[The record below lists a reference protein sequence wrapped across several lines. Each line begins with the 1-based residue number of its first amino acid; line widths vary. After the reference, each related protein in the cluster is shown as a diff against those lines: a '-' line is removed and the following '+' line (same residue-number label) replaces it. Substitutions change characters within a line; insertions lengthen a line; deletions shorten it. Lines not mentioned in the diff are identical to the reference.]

1 MLAGHWELNVRSNN
15 KMWTRLLV
23 LLVLF
28 IQSKFTKKTQHKQI
42 TIIQHR
48 GLINYPAEPFFL
60 WLDWQLCVLW
70 HPPTRRLVWA
80 ANSLLCSVH
89 LSFSPARPLMRLD
102 AVCILCLQRSA
113 SSSRVWLEGRA
124 DKEVSRLTYQC
135 SLPVCPSS
143 CLYINPHLNLIR
155 PFVLCTSVRI

>member
-1 MLAGHWELNVRSNN
+1 MD
-15 KMWTRLLV
+15 
-23 LLVLF
+23 
-28 IQSKFTKKTQHKQI
+28 QI
-42 TIIQHR
+42 VGIV
-48 GLINYPAEPFFL
+48 GLIHSIKVYQKNTTQTNHHYSAQRVNQLPCRAIFL
-60 WLDWQLCVLW
+60 MAKFSDWQLCVLW